1 MRDFMK
7 GFQKVVHGCLLAAVA
22 AIAGGSLAA
31 DEPAGEANEIK
42 GRQEREEVFE
52 FTEKPQIRSQKS
64 EDRGQKWIITFASK
78 GKCDATVAI
87 LDKDGKVVRHLASGV
102 LGKSAPWPF
111 KQDSLAQSL
120 EWDGKDDRGQP
131 APAGCK
137 VKVGLGLKATLD
149 RLIGDEP
156 RLNAGGSIMACD
168 GGGNFYSISAN
179 RSSRITVLDCEGQ
192 YLRTIWPPPAS
203 VPPASLSTL
212 DFTKRV
218 DGKAIP
224 STVNGY
230 AGSFFK
236 SQGINVFRELA
247 RQTPA
252 ITPDGKKLLFT
263 MGGRELGRY
272 LVRLGTDGSLSAG
285 DIMTIDPERYAD
297 RPESKE
303 MNLAVSPDGVWVYF
317 SGGFE
322 VKKKNCAVY
331 RRKLS
336 ELKAPAGKGA
346 GLVRPEVFAGEPG
359 VPGADETH
367 LNQTRGVACDKDGNV
382 YVADLGNN
390 RVQVFSPEG
399 KFLRSL
405 AVQRPD
411 QIAVHPKT
419 GAVYVL
425 RDELTKAASETL
437 RCYELV
443 KLDKDG
449 KPVAALSLKTSYY
462 GSSHRI
468 GSFCLDAS
476 GDEPVLWASCGEG
489 LLRIA
494 DRNGKLEA
502 VTNLT
507 TEIRTPW
514 KNWAF
519 PDPGSKGYIVVDRAR
534 EEIYVKDPG
543 SCFPTDTMRID
554 GRTGKLIEHLKT
566 NSEELHVGPDG
577 LVYVRAEEFGR
588 YIVRFNPADR
598 KCVPFAKGVEYT
610 WCGQKTTAIPVFG
623 AAKGGGCRTFQ
634 DGLGVAPNGD
644 IYLIL
649 DEFDGK
655 VLEDLTKLGQGLK
668 LKGSPGKLVL
678 GALLLQV
685 YAPDG
690 SLKHASALPGLI
702 HSNGLR
708 VGRNGS
714 VYVSLAARKI
724 GTKEPEGIAPGARFD
739 PIWGTLLKFDSA
751 FDKYPV
757 GRIHGT
763 WDTPAPAGGATFT
776 RDDSREK
783 PTPEKLLWCYAGLS
797 PSCSLVGYCV
807 CYNSRFDLD
816 GFDRAWVP
824 MSQNFSV
831 DALDANGNVI
841 LRVGSYGNPDSR
853 GKDSPVLDAKTGQLR
868 PRRVDDPAN
877 LKPPKELA
885 EEIGLRSPRFVAAS
899 DEALY
904 INDTGNQRFVRCA
917 LSYAAE
923 ETAVVP

>member
-1 MRDFMK
+1 MCDSIKRLQM
-7 GFQKVVHGCLLAAVA
+7 VVCGCLLAAVA
-22 AIAGGSLAA
+22 AAADGSKAA
-31 DEPAGEANEIK
+31 DETAAEANDIK
-42 GRQEREEVFE
+42 GRQEREEVFA
-52 FTEKPQIRSQKS
+52 FAKKPSVRSVGS
-64 EDRGQKWIITFASK
+64 DVSVRYEITFETT

-87 LDKDGKVVRHLASGV
+87 LDKDGKIVRHLASGV
-102 LGKSAPWPF
+102 LGKNAPWPF

-131 APAGCK
+131 VPAGCK
-137 VKVGLGLKATLD
+137 VKVGLGLKASLD
-149 RLIGDEP
+149 KLIGDEP

-168 GGGNFYSISAN
+168 GQGNLYSISDN
-179 RSSRITVLDCEGQ
+179 RSSRIGVLDREGR
-192 YLRTIWPPPAS
+192 YVRTVWPPPAS
-203 VPPASLSTL
+203 MPAASLGTI

-218 DGKAIP
+218 DGKMIP
-224 STVNGY
+224 FTVNGY

-236 SQGINVFRELA
+236 SQGINVFRELS
-247 RQTPA
+247 RQTPV
-252 ITPDGKKLLFT
+252 ITPDGKELLFT

-285 DIMTIDPERYAD
+285 NIMTIDVERYAD

-322 VKKKNCAVY
+322 IKKKNCAVY
-331 RRKLS
+331 RRKLA

-346 GLVRPEVFAGEPG
+346 GLVRPEVFVGEPG

-382 YVADLGNN
+382 HVADLGNN
-390 RVQVFSPEG
+390 RIQVFSPEG

-425 RDELTKAASETL
+425 RDELTKAASEAL

-443 KLDKDG
+443 KLDRDG
-449 KPVAALSLKTSYY
+449 KPVAALPLKTTYY
-462 GSSHRI
+462 GSAHRI
-468 GSFCLDAS
+468 GSFCLDAAS
-476 GDEPVLWASCGEG
+476 EEPVLWARTGEG
-489 LLRIA
+489 LLKLV
-494 DRNGKLEA
+494 DRGDKIEK
-502 VTNLT
+502 VKSLT
-507 TEIRTPW
+507 GEISAPW

-519 PDPGSKGYIVVDRAR
+519 PDPGSKGYIVADRSR

-543 SCFPTDTMRID
+543 SCFPTGTMRID
-554 GRTGKLIEHLKT
+554 GRTGKLLAHLNT
-566 NSEELHVGPDG
+566 NSEELHIGPDG

-588 YIVRFNPADR
+588 YIVRFNPADG

-623 AAKGGGCRTFQ
+623 AAKTGGCRTFQ
-634 DGLGVAPNGD
+634 DGFSVASNGD

-649 DEFDGK
+649 VEPDGK
-655 VLEDLTKLGQGLK
+655 VLEDLAKLGQGLK
-668 LKGSPGKLVL
+668 LKGTPGQPFT

-702 HSNGLR
+702 QSNGLR
-708 VGRNGS
+708 VDRSGR
-714 VYVSLAARKI
+714 VYVSLAARKV
-724 GTKEPEGIAPGARFD
+724 GVKEPEGIAPGARFD
-739 PIWGTLLKFDSA
+739 HHWGTLLKFDSA
-751 FDKYPV
+751 FNKFPI

-763 WDTPAPAGGATFT
+763 WDTPAMAGGATFT
-776 RDDSREK
+776 RDDNREK
-783 PTPEKLLWCYAGLS
+783 PAPEKLLWHYAGLS

-841 LRVGSYGNPDSR
+841 LRVGTYGNPDSR
-853 GKDSPVLDAKTGQLR
+853 GKDSPVLDPKTGQLR
-868 PRRVDDPAN
+868 QKQADDPAD
-877 LKPPKELA
+877 LKPPRELA
-885 EEIGLRSPRFVAAS
+885 DEIGLRSPRFVAAS

-923 ETAVVP
+923 ETTVVP